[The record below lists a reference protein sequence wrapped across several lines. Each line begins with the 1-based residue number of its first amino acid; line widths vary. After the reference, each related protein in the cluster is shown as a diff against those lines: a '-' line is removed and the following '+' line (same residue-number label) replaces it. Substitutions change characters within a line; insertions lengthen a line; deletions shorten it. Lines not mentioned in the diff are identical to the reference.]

1 MFLSSFNFRGGVVLY
16 NDLDNDD
23 LFLKE
28 DLLQVEYSINESSK
42 IIVDVGWYGYESE
55 QQGIFRIFVLKDSD
69 RDNPLYTAEFKSLD
83 DLKIYL
89 NDAIEF
95 VIASLQ

>member
-1 MFLSSFNFRGGVVLY
+1 MFLSSFNFRGGVVLH
-16 NDLDNDD
+16 NDLDMED

-28 DLLQVEYSINESSK
+28 DLLQVEYSINESAK
-42 IIVDVGWYGYESE
+42 IIVDVGWYGDESE
-55 QQGIFRIFVLKDSD
+55 QQGIFRIFVLKGNDW
-69 RDNPLYTAEFKSLD
+69 DNPIYAVEFKSLD

-95 VIASLQ
+95 AITSLQ